1 MHELPCL
8 LVSALV
14 FRSFACSGSQQG
26 KKQGLG
32 ISNCTLQSS
41 MFPIFD
47 LAGRKHMTHC
57 SCYFPEQETIA
68 ADTNSRRAK
77 VTTLS
82 KPFEDTSER
91 KTPLR

>member
-14 FRSFACSGSQQG
+14 FRSFACSGSQG

-32 ISNCTLQSS
+32 TCGCLSISNCTLQSS

-57 SCYFPEQETIA
+57 SCYFPEQETIC
-68 ADTNSRRAK
+68 RGHE
-77 VTTLS
+77 L
-82 KPFEDTSER
+82 PPR
-91 KTPLR
+91 KGYNFVQTI